1 MIAGAGI
8 SNSRGTG
15 IYRLAYSQAG
25 YQDRR
30 SPDRRTG
37 IRDMPSIILVA
48 AGLASDARAL
58 EGWSITAMYQV
69 APDGR
74 GHGGGFYF
82 VRAILPFLLLSGRA
96 GEVIS
101 EGDRPPLAR

>member
-8 SNSRGTG
+8 SNSRGAG
-15 IYRLAYSQAG
+15 IYRLAYGQAG
-25 YQDRR
+25 YPDRR

-37 IRDMPSIILVA
+37 IRDMPSITLVV

-58 EGWSITAMYQV
+58 EGWSIPAMYQT

-74 GHGGGFYF
+74 DGGGDFGI
-82 VRAILPFLLLSGRA
+82 VPG
-96 GEVIS
+96 
-101 EGDRPPLAR
+101 